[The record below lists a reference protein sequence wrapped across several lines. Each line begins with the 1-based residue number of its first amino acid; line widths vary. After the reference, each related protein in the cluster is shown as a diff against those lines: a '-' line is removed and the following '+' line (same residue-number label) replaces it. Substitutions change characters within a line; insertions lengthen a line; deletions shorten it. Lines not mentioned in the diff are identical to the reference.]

1 VPRTTF
7 LFNARTVIAGGLVAV
22 ILAACGSTAPATSS
36 GGGSTSGT
44 SPNSPGATG
53 SVGAAPPGATD
64 LSGVT
69 LKVATYPVAI
79 GSDETLLRA
88 AGLLDTPYKVE
99 FQTYPDT
106 GTQTSA
112 VLQGT
117 ADISRGSGVANALL
131 AGGSTTALN
140 FRSIATLK
148 ISTATQWTVAK
159 PDITSLEQLKGKKV
173 AYTPNSTAQYFLL
186 KQLGSVGLTFNDI
199 DPVPLAPANGLSALL
214 GGSVDALSNFGA
226 TVQTAVAK
234 GYPVLADGGPILKG
248 TLGALVAS
256 YNANTDALKD
266 PAKAAAIADYLARVD
281 TANAW
286 TRAHADD
293 WAKTVATATNQP
305 IDTVKANFKLAENT
319 VNSSVGPVDPA
330 AVADEQS
337 IADAFLTAGVLK
349 SKVDIAATYSDQL
362 NAQIAAAIEH
372 YKAQRAA
379 DFTVTTVN

>member
-1 VPRTTF
+1 MHRTLVQQRAPR
-7 LFNARTVIAGGLVAV
+7 V
-22 ILAACGSTAPATSS
+22 LAAGLIAAVLAGCGTATSS
-36 GGGSTSGT
+36 G
-44 SPNSPGATG
+44 NPGASTG
-53 SVGAAPPGATD
+53 PTAAPSGQANAPGASTID

-69 LKVATYPVAI
+69 LRVATYPVAI
-79 GSDETLLRA
+79 GSDETLLKA

-99 FQTYPDT
+99 FQTYPDG

-131 AGGSTTALN
+131 AGGSTTPPK
-140 FRSIATLK
+140 FRSVATLK

-159 PDITSLEQLKGKKV
+159 PEITSLAQLKGKKV

-186 KQLGSVGLTFNDI
+186 RQLDGVGLTFNDI
-199 DPVPLAPANGLSALL
+199 QPVPLAPANGLSALL

-234 GYPVLADGGPILKG
+234 GFPVLADGGPILKG

-256 YNANTDALKD
+256 FNANTDVLKD

-286 TRAHADD
+286 TRAHADQ
-293 WAKTVATATNQP
+293 WTQVVAAATNQSV
-305 IDTVKANFKLAENT
+305 DTVKANFKLAENT

-330 AVADEQS
+330 AVADEQA
-337 IADAFLTAGVLK
+337 IADAFLAAGVLK
-349 SKVDIAATYSDQL
+349 QKVDIAATYTDQL
-362 NAQIAAAIEH
+362 NAQIAAAIER
-372 YKAQRAA
+372 YKAQRPD
-379 DFTVTTVN
+379 DFSVTTVN